1 MASAAAGDDMLVK
14 LMLWS
19 AVLCAVIGGNSADGN
34 LFFFFTA
41 HLTMLTVGFSLH
53 RREKR
58 VKGASAAQPA
68 AKQAAVSA
76 PKKKSS

>member
-1 MASAAAGDDMLVK
+1 MAAAAAGDDMLVK

-19 AVLCAVIGGNSADGN
+19 AVLCAVIGVNSADGN

-58 VKGASAAQPA
+58 VKGASTTQPA